1 MPFSVPSRATS
12 PVDDVSLQATLEG
25 LCVPGVIRPV
35 VQPVVRLADL
45 AIVGYEALARMPT
58 RPHLGPDWWL
68 ERAGELGMRPRLEIA
83 CWRAIAALGP
93 PPGDTL
99 LFVNASPAVLAEP
112 DLLALRGV
120 LPNRLV
126 IEVTE
131 QEAVADY
138 LRLRQDLLPWLSRH
152 AHLAIDDTGAGH
164 SSLRHVIELSP
175 DFLKIDRSL
184 VRGVADDRN
193 RRALVHSLVAFAR
206 EVGSTVVAEGVETA
220 DELETL
226 REAQVH
232 LAQGYLFARPAPPW
246 PGHALEGPRAGAP
259 VARRAGGAVAVDE
272 AEFEAL
278 VRRVALASDARSASE
293 AIVEHLHRRGLLSSL
308 YLERGGRLRCVA
320 QRGLWQVLDGMS
332 GTAGITGRTWAAHEA
347 IVVDDVTGCDDYLEA
362 IPGVMAEACV
372 PVTVEGRSIGALNV
386 ESLSSLP
393 PGTLELLRDCADLLG
408 RRLRV
413 LGWRGRETP
422 WRRAAQAAVSI
433 SKLTLELHTPERALD
448 ALRAASGMDSVCL
461 VRAGGGAPEVVSAS
475 GALGAVL
482 ARLSEHE
489 LVALA
494 GLVVDV
500 SSCYTAN
507 DATGR
512 GFVGTESLRASARAI
527 VVLPLRSGGDDLGFV
542 VLASSTPRALT
553 GDEVEPLEVLT
564 GLLAATF
571 SASDL
576 LDRLRRQ
583 AVEDSAGCHGHAGAR
598 PPGSGLHPEGHRGD
612 VPATSS

>member
-1 MPFSVPSRATS
+1 MRPTS
-12 PVDDVSLQATLEG
+12 LVEDVSLLATLEG

-35 VQPVVRLADL
+35 VQPIVRLADL

-58 RPHLGPDWWL
+58 RPRLGPDWWL

-99 LFVNASPAVLAEP
+99 LFVNVSPAVLAEP
-112 DLLALRGV
+112 DLLGLRGA
-120 LPNRLV
+120 LPDRLV

-138 LRLRQDLLPWLSRH
+138 LRLRQDLLPWLSRR

-184 VRGVADDRN
+184 VRGIADDRN

-220 DELETL
+220 DELEIL

-232 LAQGYLFARPAPPW
+232 LAQGYLFARPAAPW
-246 PGHALEGPRAGAP
+246 PGHALEEPAAGAP
-259 VARRAGGAVAVDE
+259 EVRRAPGAAASGGS
-272 AEFEAL
+272 EFEAL
-278 VRRVALASDARSASE
+278 VRKVALAADARCAAE

-332 GTAGITGRTWAAHEA
+332 GTAGITGRTWAAQEA
-347 IVVDDVTGCDDYLEA
+347 VVIEDVAGCDDYLEA

-372 PVTVEGRSIGALNV
+372 PVMVEGRSVGALNV

-393 PGTLELLRDCADLLG
+393 PGTLELLHDCADLLG
-408 RRLRV
+408 RRLRI
-413 LGWRGRETP
+413 LGRRGRETP
-422 WRRAAQAAVSI
+422 WRRAAQAAVAI
-433 SKLTLELHTPERALD
+433 SKLTLELHAPERALD
-448 ALRAASGMDSVCL
+448 ALREASGMDSVCL
-461 VRAGGGAPEVVSAS
+461 ARHQGDTPEVVSAL
-475 GALGAVL
+475 GALGAVM
-482 ARLSEHE
+482 ARLPVDE
-489 LVALA
+489 LVALE
-494 GLVVDV
+494 GLVADV

-512 GFVGTESLRASARAI
+512 GFVGTESLRASARAV
-527 VVLPLRSGGDDLGFV
+527 VVLPLRSGGDDLGLV
-542 VLASSTPRALT
+542 VLASSTPRALS
-553 GDEVEPLEVLT
+553 GDEVEPLELLT
-564 GLLAATF
+564 GLLAATL

-583 AVEDSAGCHGHAGAR
+583 AVEGSAGRHGREGA
-598 PPGSGLHPEGHRGD
+598 PPSGPGPRREVRRGEA
-612 VPATSS
+612 ATTSP